1 VHEAKMSGATIH
13 NPCVNKSEFLL
24 PIYGQDVYL
33 GFMHLQGLAVKLEA
47 IVKERTLHGDY
58 LSLEDFC
65 NRVTIGLESLKL
77 LIFIGAFRKPVK
89 LKPIVDSGEFV
100 V

>member
-1 VHEAKMSGATIH
+1 VHEAKCLELQSI
-13 NPCVNKSEFLL
+13 VNKIEFTTTS
-24 PIYGQDVYL
+24 IRQDVYL
-33 GFMHLQGLAVKLEA
+33 GFMHLQGLAVKLAEA

-65 NRVTIGLESLKL
+65 NKVTIGLESLKL
-77 LIFIGAFRKPVK
+77 LIFIGAFRKPK

>member
-1 VHEAKMSGATIH
+1 
-13 NPCVNKSEFLL
+13 
-24 PIYGQDVYL
+24 
-33 GFMHLQGLAVKLEA
+33 MHLQGLAVKIQA
-47 IVKERTLHGDY
+47 IVRKNNSRNY

-89 LKPIVDSGEFV
+89 TKTNC
-100 V
+100 

>member
-1 VHEAKMSGATIH
+1 MSGAT
-13 NPCVNKSEFLL
+13 NPLSTKLNL
-24 PIYGQDVYL
+24 PLPLYSQDVYL
-33 GFMHLQGLAVKLEA
+33 GFMHLQGLAVKLAEA

-65 NRVTIGLESLKL
+65 NKVTIGLESLKL
-77 LIFIGAFRKPVK
+77 LIFIGAFRKPK